1 MSDGRIWFNHYS
13 ACGFL
18 DGAKTVE
25 SKESINVFKEGYGD
39 LESRS
44 PTPTPPVLEP
54 EVPPKPEPVKE
65 EEVKQEMPVVTPAEV
80 IEAKK
85 EEAQTTEVKEDIKVV
100 TISAPTSAPIAY
112 VTPTMAPVAEPIPE
126 EDVEDKYIP
135 RLLDAA
141 GNNDLSLLA
150 VLESLGNFRQ
160 CDPKVQGPAFGTS

>member
-13 ACGFL
+13 AYGFL

-65 EEVKQEMPVVTPAEV
+65 EEVKLEMPLVTLAEV
-80 IEAKK
+80 TEAKK
-85 EEAQTTEVKEDIKVV
+85 EEAQTTEVKEDIKASP
-100 TISAPTSAPIAY
+100 ISAPTSAPIDY

-126 EDVEDKYIP
+126 EEDKYIP
-135 RLLDAA
+135 RLLDVA
-141 GNNDLSLLA
+141 GNGGLCQVSQELLCLH
-150 VLESLGNFRQ
+150 V
-160 CDPKVQGPAFGTS
+160 